1 VVVQV
6 VACAV
11 AAGGVPARWCSG
23 GQRRWWPGLF
33 FFLFVFEK
41 TFAES

>member
-1 VVVQV
+1 VCVVVQV
-6 VACAV
+6 VAGAV
-11 AAGGVPARWCSG
+11 AARWCSG

-33 FFLFVFEK
+33 FLFSKK